1 MPASDPAERMQLG
14 SLPPRPLSLDELRDL
29 EDSDRFRAVVPVG
42 VFDLADSDRRLVA
55 AVVFVTDSRVAA
67 VGYDRATDENGGDAA
82 GEPTGPPG
90 AWTVVE
96 EGEAGDKA
104 ATEERVR
111 AMEGALREWAGN
123 QPWAEDPS
131 SLVEAL

>member
-1 MPASDPAERMQLG
+1 MQLG

-29 EDSDRFRAVVPVG
+29 EDSDWFRAVVPVG

-111 AMEGALREWAGN
+111 AMEGALREWAEN

>member
-1 MPASDPAERMQLG
+1 MQLG

-82 GEPTGPPG
+82 GEPMGPPS

-111 AMEGALREWAGN
+111 AMEGALREWAEN

>member
-1 MPASDPAERMQLG
+1 MQLG

-42 VFDLADSDRRLVA
+42 VLDLADSDRRLVA

-67 VGYDRATDENGGDAA
+67 VGYDRATDENGGDAV

-111 AMEGALREWAGN
+111 AMEGALREWAEN

>member
-14 SLPPRPLSLDELRDL
+14 SLPSRPLSLDELRDL

-55 AVVFVTDSRVAA
+55 AVVFVTDARVAA
-67 VGYDRATDENGGDAA
+67 VGYDQATGEDEGDAA
-82 GEPTGPPG
+82 VQPAGPPG
-90 AWTVVE
+90 AWTVVD

-111 AMEGALREWAGN
+111 TLEGALRDWADG

>member
-1 MPASDPAERMQLG
+1 MAASDPTGRMQLG
-14 SLPPRPLSLDELRDL
+14 SLPSRPLSLDELREL

-67 VGYDRATDENGGDAA
+67 VGYDQATDENGGDAA
-82 GEPTGPPG
+82 VQPAGPPG
-90 AWTVVE
+90 AWTVVN
-96 EGEAGDKA
+96 EGEADDKA

-111 AMEGALREWAGN
+111 ALEGALRDWADG

-131 SLVEAL
+131 NLVEAL